1 MIDQE
6 EIIRIVAKEHNVMLG
21 KDDPS
26 LAFLA
31 AHDALMKER
40 MEDFESNLQ
49 DKVRRIT
56 DEYQE
61 RAKELAE
68 KIVGDAVRKIA
79 AERQEIKNLMLL
91 LKQQEQTENRK
102 LMRTMKLV
110 AGIVFAASFIS
121 SVALMTAFFIMT

>member
-6 EIIRIVAKEHNVMLG
+6 EIIRIVAKEYDLLLDK
-21 KDDPS
+21 KDPVLS
-26 LAFLA
+26 FLA
-31 AHDALMKER
+31 VHDTLLKER
-40 MEDFESNLQ
+40 MSEFVSDLQ
-49 DKVRRIT
+49 DSMRRIT

-79 AERQEIKNLMLL
+79 AERQEIQNGMLL
-91 LKQQEQTENRK
+91 LQKQEQTENRE
-102 LMRTMKLV
+102 LMKKMKLV

>member
-6 EIIRIVAKEHNVMLG
+6 EIIRIVAKEHDVVLG
-21 KDDPS
+21 KDDAI
-26 LAFLA
+26 LVFLTV
-31 AHDALMKER
+31 HDTLLEAR
-40 MEDFESNLQ
+40 MEGFESDLQ
-49 DKVRRIT
+49 DSIRRIT
-56 DEYQE
+56 DKYQD

-79 AERQEIKNLMLL
+79 AERQEIQNGMLL
-91 LKQQEQTENRK
+91 LRKQEQTENRE

-121 SVALMTAFFIMT
+121 SVAMMTALFIMT